1 MRPHARESG
10 QLRDLVLRINA
21 MLSRTYLLTT
31 FVDAEE
37 NWMGAV
43 QVGWLST
50 DRSVAI
56 SYLAHSACRRPP
68 VLLRVCRRPC
78 YQCATLCT
86 RPPIRPGANHACG
99 THSCPVWSWTGV
111 ARFRGRCC
119 QRTCGICGSILERAG
134 GCNGL

>member
-43 QVGWLST
+43 QVGWLCH
-50 DRSVAI
+50 RS
-56 SYLAHSACRRPP
+56 
-68 VLLRVCRRPC
+68 
-78 YQCATLCT
+78 
-86 RPPIRPGANHACG
+86 
-99 THSCPVWSWTGV
+99 
-111 ARFRGRCC
+111 
-119 QRTCGICGSILERAG
+119 
-134 GCNGL
+134 